1 MPTMNGFRVTQNDY
15 LRIKEYADRSNRSLS
30 DIFRTAV
37 LEYIE
42 KNEGIEDDSYFLRRM
57 AERDQQIVAALKAI
71 ENRFAT
77 LLVRLGIDLNFMV
90 VMNSA
95 TLDEDDD
102 KKKAAFFDRCNEEAV
117 KRFRRAVKPLEK
129 EITEALKGQG
139 QALTSPAGGVEPA
152 AEQEP
157 AKGKH
162 AGQKRS
168 SGKKS

>member
-42 KNEGIEDDSYFLRRM
+42 KTEDIEDDSYFLRRM
-57 AERDQQIVAALKAI
+57 AERDKQIVSALKAI

-95 TLDEDDD
+95 TLEEDDD
-102 KKKAAFFDRCNEEAV
+102 KKKAAFFDRCHEEAV
-117 KRFRRAVKPLEK
+117 KRFRRTVKPLEK

-139 QALTSPAGGVEPA
+139 QALAASAGGSRFDAEKEP
-152 AEQEP
+152 P
-157 AKGKH
+157 KGKQV
-162 AGQKRS
+162 GQKKS
-168 SGKKS
+168 DGKKS